1 MNCSPLF
8 VVADVDAGKTVI
20 ELTTGVGEAVVT
32 VTLADP
38 DLVVSATLT
47 AVTESVPAFAGAV
60 YAPDGVIV
68 PSTAFHV
75 TAVFDVAPCTLAV
88 KGGSVPP
95 VVEEAVAGVTVTDV
109 TAGPEGVGLGADGEV
124 TVTTAEADLVGS
136 ATLVAVTIP
145 VAAVAGAV

>member
-8 VVADVDAGKTVI
+8 VVADVEAGETVT
-20 ELTTGVGEAVVT
+20 EVTVGVGGATVT

-38 DLVVSATLT
+38 DLVVSATLV
-47 AVTESVPAFAGAV
+47 AVTVSVPAFVGAV

-75 TAVFDVAPCTLAV
+75 TALFEAVPCTLAA
-88 KGGSVPP
+88 KDSVPP
-95 VVEEAVAGVTVTDV
+95 TIEEATAGVTVTEV
-109 TAGPEGVGLGADGEV
+109 TAGPAGAGLGADGEV

-136 ATLVAVTIP
+136 ATLVAVTIA

>member
-8 VVADVDAGKTVI
+8 VVADVDAGETVI

-47 AVTESVPAFAGAV
+47 AVTESVPAFVGAV

-75 TAVFDVAPCTLAV
+75 TALFEAVPCTLAA
-88 KGGSVPP
+88 KDSVPP
-95 VVEEAVAGVTVTDV
+95 AIEEAMAGVTVTDV

-136 ATLVAVTIP
+136 ATLVAVTIA